1 MRVVCILLEDKK
13 HLLFLADSCLRFSP
27 QIALGERWL
36 FIEVG
41 SCRKLYSED
50 ILLLRLQALLKKFSI
65 QGRIEIANDLPTSLC
80 QALFKTGR
88 KESLPIEA
96 ISYFFD
102 PFKTSHHLDKV
113 ITVFRELGILD
124 FKRLLDLPMGLLTNK
139 FNKDLNLVVRQIY
152 DARNIYWPRYTP
164 PETIEE
170 SYEFSETHSVT
181 TLEPISFVAKTLI
194 EKILLRLRGQGF
206 LLARFQVSLSLERY
220 STVKQPLREQIIEL
234 AFPNNVAKGV
244 LNILRDRLDRELQKQ
259 PLESH
264 VRQVRLKVLDRVPGG
279 YSQKD
284 FFSQKEEDQEA
295 MNSLVSLLKDKLSEE
310 RVFYA
315 QTMESY
321 IPERSWKKTLGALT
335 PAATDCA
342 PRPLRILKSPV
353 PLGRVDNYFIY
364 KKQKWKIVSVSEPE
378 KIAGEWWQ
386 QDAPREYQRVQTES
400 GEELWIYLQ
409 EDAHQYY
416 LHGVFD

>member
-1 MRVVCILLEDKK
+1 MRVVCILLENSS
-13 HLLFLADSCLRFSP
+13 HLQFIADTCLRYTP
-27 QIALGERWL
+27 QIALGERWVFL
-36 FIEVG
+36 EIG

-50 ILLLRLQALLKKFSI
+50 ILLLRLTALLKKFNISA
-65 QGRIEIANDLPTSLC
+65 RIEVAGDMPTSLC
-80 QALFKTGR
+80 QALFKTRR

-102 PFKTSHHLDKV
+102 PFHTTNHLNKV
-113 ITVFRELGILD
+113 IQVFRELGVLD
-124 FKRLLDLPMGLLTNK
+124 FKRLLDLPLGLLTTK

-152 DARNIYWPRYTP
+152 DARSIYWPRYTP
-164 PETIEE
+164 PEIIEE
-170 SYEFSETHSVT
+170 RYAFSETHSVA
-181 TLEPISFVAKTLI
+181 TLEPLLFVAKPLI

-206 LLARFQVSLSLERY
+206 LLARFEIHISLEPY
-220 STVKQPLREQIIEL
+220 STVTQPLRHQIIEL
-234 AFPNNVAKGV
+234 AFPNNVLKGI
-244 LNILRDRLDRELQKQ
+244 LNILRDRLEKELQKQ

-264 VRQVRLKVLDRVPGG
+264 VRGFSIRVLDKVPGG
-279 YSQKD
+279 FSQKD

-295 MNSLVSLLKDKLSEE
+295 MSSLVSLLKEKLTDE

-315 QTMESY
+315 QTLESY
-321 IPERSWKKTLGALT
+321 MPERSWQKTLNAVT
-335 PAATDCA
+335 ATSTACA
-342 PRPLRILKSPV
+342 HRPLRILKSPI

-378 KIAGEWWQ
+378 KIAGEWWH
-386 QDAPREYQRVQTES
+386 QDSPREYQRVQTES

-409 EDAHQYY
+409 ENAHQYY